1 MRKVILALILLAAAP
16 SAAQAKT
23 ACQRLQGRDLAGSA
37 QGKLVSTKSG
47 RKTRVLR
54 GCALPG
60 GPVRTFA
67 TASGNTEQ
75 FRSLQS
81 RGRFALV
88 QTTTLSA
95 GDNVEKTSV
104 IDLRSGAS
112 YDAALATIPS
122 EISMAT
128 VSSNTVINRRGNALA
143 LLQNVQDDTQRL
155 VVYSATGEPTV
166 LEEVTLPSDV
176 PADSLH
182 ITATT
187 AGWTSK
193 GEAKSAPLP

>member
-1 MRKVILALILLAAAP
+1 
-16 SAAQAKT
+16 
-23 ACQRLQGRDLAGSA
+23 
-37 QGKLVSTKSG
+37 
-47 RKTRVLR
+47 
-54 GCALPG
+54 
-60 GPVRTFA
+60 
-67 TASGNTEQ
+67 
-75 FRSLQS
+75 
-81 RGRFALV
+81 
-88 QTTTLSA
+88 
-95 GDNVEKTSV
+95 
-104 IDLRSGAS
+104 
-112 YDAALATIPS
+112 
-122 EISMAT
+122 
-128 VSSNTVINRRGNALA
+128 ALA